1 MTLFTVFQWLHIV
14 SGSIGLLSGTINL
27 VKKKG
32 DKPHR
37 LIGKVFF
44 VSMTLAGV
52 SSLILASIHPNQF
65 LFVIGV
71 FTLYQVLTG
80 QRYLIL
86 KKQQASYY
94 EWLLTACMLV
104 FAIYF
109 AGYGAYKLYQG
120 VSFGLVLM
128 VFGLFALLMV
138 KTDYENYTG
147 KPAHKNF
154 WLITHLQR
162 MIGAYI
168 ASLTAFLVV
177 NNTLLPGVIAWL
189 LPSVLLVPF
198 IMFWSKKYTS
208 AT

>member
-1 MTLFTVFQWLHIV
+1 MTLFSIFLWLHII
-14 SGSIGLLSGTINL
+14 SGSIGLLSGTVNL
-27 VKKKG
+27 VKRKG
-32 DKPHR
+32 DKAHKI
-37 LIGKVFF
+37 IGKVFF
-44 VSMTLAGV
+44 VSMCLAGV

-65 LFVIGV
+65 LFVMGV

-94 EWLLTACMLV
+94 EWFLTASMLI

-120 VSFGLVLM
+120 VFFGIVLM

-138 KTDYENYTG
+138 KTDYANYTG
-147 KPAHKNF
+147 KPMYKNF
-154 WLITHLQR
+154 CLVTHLQR

-177 NNTLLPGVIAWL
+177 NNTILPGVIAWL

-198 IMFWSKKYTS
+198 IMAWSNKYKTT
-208 AT
+208 A